1 MSIKLMKQR
10 WLSEVHEAD
19 TENNSSTLNES
30 KESSDEQNDSSSG
43 VIDMELDDDYPS
55 PVSAP
60 TQENEKGQE
69 VVAANATQSEPVAE
83 EKEEVKEQ
91 AEEPSAPPP
100 FVLIEENVILCDE
113 SLIKE
118 AAVVRCFC
126 EPTEQE
132 LSAGS
137 GCGENC
143 INRMLYTECGSRC
156 PSGTRCSNRRLH
168 NKEYAKVEVF
178 YAGIKGW
185 GLRACEPLEP
195 GRFIMEYVGEVIS
208 AEEMRRRG
216 RRYGRDPKH
225 VHHYLMALKNGA
237 VIDATVRGNI
247 SRFINHSCDPNCR
260 SEKWTVDRRV
270 RIGFFAIKKIAI
282 GEELVFDY
290 QLELY
295 GRKAQRCYCGAANCR
310 GLIGGDSESDGEEQA
325 VEGRVEA
332 DDFEDSG
339 SEEEAPVAEKK
350 VVVVKSKKKATS
362 SRRAKKTTYKKTPNE
377 EAINEMLVRGA
388 PRNRMQVKELV
399 QLMIQVEQAN
409 QRCALLR
416 CFEAASS
423 DILRLF
429 MEECGLRLLYIFLAS
444 EYPIDDQGASLGLYV
459 KTLDVLSLMPITTR
473 NQVVDSHLIVTLGR
487 LILKKGPIDG
497 EVTKKVQVL
506 VDAVCADTTPST
518 SESPTPPLIICDT
531 GLEKLHHEMIN
542 KANYLLAKWKDL
554 REEFRIPRRER
565 SDTPMSEQER
575 ADDDD
580 KMQRRS
586 VIPEKKVEAISF
598 RNHRIMLPRS
608 SNNFNKR
615 VQPKKKHSMTP
626 PPCADLG
633 APPTRR
639 SRFDVV
645 GDGTP
650 GGFGSSFEGG
660 MEELEPNMPP
670 PPMLLPESM
679 FSAGFSDFNGF
690 PSMPMPYEG
699 YSWEAAY
706 ANGYDPSSAAF
717 YQQYMAFYQQ
727 QHMQIAQQ
735 TPTKMETLSILDAPS
750 PPAEPMPNTI
760 TLGPYNMDNP
770 TDEDIEALEKQLA
783 LMKEKRAANKK
794 KEAEAQGGIP
804 PPPPPEPQNK
814 KSKWLMFDGF
824 NLLQQLALMKEKRAA
839 NKKKEAEAQGG
850 IPPPPPPEPQN
861 KKSKWVQATTEE
873 GTVYY
878 YNKETRPVFYSPLET
893 VWHLPEEGDE
903 AADTTSDQ
911 SDPRAVFKALIAKHV
926 AGILEP
932 IRKTKFSSSDDYKY
946 VLRKLTH
953 TVLEKE
959 TKRVG
964 GGELKVTDS
973 VKEKARRYVTDY
985 IARLGEGNYSRKNK
999 QHNTY

>member
-1 MSIKLMKQR
+1 
-10 WLSEVHEAD
+10 
-19 TENNSSTLNES
+19 
-30 KESSDEQNDSSSG
+30 
-43 VIDMELDDDYPS
+43 
-55 PVSAP
+55 
-60 TQENEKGQE
+60 
-69 VVAANATQSEPVAE
+69 
-83 EKEEVKEQ
+83 
-91 AEEPSAPPP
+91 
-100 FVLIEENVILCDE
+100 
-113 SLIKE
+113 
-118 AAVVRCFC
+118 
-126 EPTEQE
+126 
-132 LSAGS
+132 
-137 GCGENC
+137 
-143 INRMLYTECGSRC
+143 
-156 PSGTRCSNRRLH
+156 
-168 NKEYAKVEVF
+168 
-178 YAGIKGW
+178 
-185 GLRACEPLEP
+185 
-195 GRFIMEYVGEVIS
+195 
-208 AEEMRRRG
+208 
-216 RRYGRDPKH
+216 
-225 VHHYLMALKNGA
+225 
-237 VIDATVRGNI
+237 
-247 SRFINHSCDPNCR
+247 
-260 SEKWTVDRRV
+260 WTVDRRV

-377 EAINEMLVRGA
+377 EVLLPVNSAINEMLVRGA

-814 KSKWLMFDGF
+814 KSKW
-824 NLLQQLALMKEKRAA
+824 
-839 NKKKEAEAQGG
+839 
-850 IPPPPPPEPQN
+850 
-861 KKSKWVQATTEE
+861 VQATTEE

-878 YNKETRPVFYSPLET
+878 YNKETRPT